1 MPQNSFTTQLKGSL
15 NKWRLWFLIFALVY
29 GAVLIFGFMG
39 MRELSYTS
47 IQWDEVT
54 HFNGGTL
61 LLRGDFNTY
70 FNFNAFY
77 PPLYDLVTAGFFSVA
92 GINVFSGRFVA
103 VVFSILSLFAVF
115 EFTYRNY
122 GPKTALLASAFL
134 GLMPGYFWLSRMA
147 MIETMLV
154 FFFTISTLFFL
165 SWLRTH
171 QDKFLILSGL
181 TLGLGI
187 LTKYQ
192 MIIVGAIMINGIFI
206 LGRNYLKKRLR
217 RCPLLI
223 LAAAAIVIPW
233 ILVSYQIYASGML
246 NQWLYALSIG
256 NPEKSLYSIRFP
268 TPIFYLIEMT
278 MPYPNVHPISFF
290 LYILGLAGLGLLA
303 WRRKPED
310 KYLLIWFSVVY
321 VFFTIIANKQWRYVL
336 PIFPVLAIS
345 SATLIA
351 TALDKTKKA
360 LTFRDIGINKKRVLK
375 AGAGLL
381 IATTVIGA
389 AFSINDAYSWVAK
402 DQIQIPIEAATN
414 YAANR
419 LSENESIMV
428 MCAQNLYSQDMVKF
442 YLIANQKTNKVWQYP
457 ELPVDTYTPN
467 FNITE
472 FVNLCKNHNVKYVFT
487 YEFGGNVP
495 YFNTTLSL
503 MGVYQMLYESGKFV
517 HLSGNADI
525 ETLIKEGTVPAFG
538 TNPRRIIILTFL
550 G

>member
-1 MPQNSFTTQLKGSL
+1 MHLNSLSSWFKNGF
-15 NKWRLWFLIFALVY
+15 NKWRLAFLSFAVVY
-29 GAVLIFGFMG
+29 AFFLLLN
-39 MRELSYTS
+39 LSYTA

-54 HFNGGTL
+54 HLNGGML
-61 LLRGDFNTY
+61 LLRGNFQEY
-70 FNFNAFY
+70 FRFNAFY
-77 PPLYDLVTAGFFSVA
+77 PPMYDIVTAGFFSVA
-92 GINVFSGRFVA
+92 GISVFAGRFVA

-154 FFFTISTLFFL
+154 FFFTISTLFFF
-165 SWLRTH
+165 SWLRNH

-192 MIIVGAIMINGIFI
+192 MIIVGAIMITSIFI
-206 LGRNYLKKRLR
+206 LGKNYLKKKLGRF
-217 RCPLLI
+217 PLLI
-223 LAAAAIVIPW
+223 LAVAAIVIPW

-360 LTFRDIGINKKRVLK
+360 LTFRDSGINKKRFLK

-381 IATTVIGA
+381 IATTVIGV
-389 AFSINDAYSWVAK
+389 AFSVSDAYSWVAK

-419 LSENESIMV
+419 LADNESIMV
-428 MCAQNLYSQDMVKF
+428 MCAQNLYSQDMVRF
-442 YLIANQKTNKVWQYP
+442 YLIANEKTNKVWQYP
-457 ELPVDTYTPN
+457 ELPVDTYTPD
-467 FNITE
+467 FNIAE
-472 FVNLCKNHNVKYVFT
+472 FVSICKNQNVKYVFT

-503 MGVYQMLYESGKFV
+503 MGVYQMLYESGKFA